1 MEYLSTPRS
10 AGLRTANRPRFIQ
23 TLDAIDARAVE
34 SFTALDITP
43 GGVGL
48 EGLRL
53 RGPSSTWTYL
63 INDDPFTDGLAAT
76 MMSGRNIGFAA
87 SAALIGPLLIL
98 WALSRRFGR
107 RSKR

>member
-1 MEYLSTPRS
+1 M
-10 AGLRTANRPRFIQ
+10 
-23 TLDAIDARAVE
+23 E

-87 SAALIGPLLIL
+87 SAALIGRYSYCGRCRGASGGGVNVDAVQCLLIQCVGGITL
-98 WALSRRFGR
+98 PLSRFGER
-107 RSKR
+107 